1 MQKGIL
7 SILTDGMPVARR
19 VLAVLMALAAGFLV
33 ARLLWLLVDPAGAVS
48 KPVILAS
55 AGASSS
61 AAAPST
67 QVDLMSLARAN
78 HFGTA
83 IASSPVIP
91 NAPET
96 SLNLRLKGVR
106 AIPDALQSDQM
117 ANSPIAIIQTP
128 DQSALTYR
136 MGDMIIDGV
145 TLDRILPDRVLIMKG
160 GALETLMMDSS
171 ASGLS
176 VLRLPGEEPRTAT
189 QPRQSVSAPPAIGQ
203 TQSLLAKVDFQPV
216 QSNGT
221 LTGYRIQSRGDEA
234 DLAALGLKSGD
245 VIVEIAGSRVGS
257 ADTPGLLAQLASA
270 NALDLTVERGGALQS
285 ISLSIPRGD

>member
-1 MQKGIL
+1 
-7 SILTDGMPVARR
+7 
-19 VLAVLMALAAGFLV
+19 
-33 ARLLWLLVDPAGAVS
+33 
-48 KPVILAS
+48 
-55 AGASSS
+55 
-61 AAAPST
+61 
-67 QVDLMSLARAN
+67 MSLARAN
-78 HFGTA
+78 HFGTG

-106 AIPDALQSDQM
+106 AIPDPLQSDQM

-145 TLDRILPDRVLIMKG
+145 TLDQILPDRVLIMKG

-176 VLRLPGEEPRTAT
+176 VLRLPGEEPRTVT
-189 QPRQSVSAPPAIGQ
+189 QPQQSRSAPPAIGQ
-203 TQSLLAKVDFQPV
+203 THSLLAKVDFQPV

-234 DLAALGLKSGD
+234 DLTALGLQSGD
-245 VIVEIAGSRVGS
+245 IVVEIAGSRVGS
-257 ADTPGLLAQLASA
+257 ADSPNLLAQLAGA
-270 NALDLTVERGGALQS
+270 NELNLTVERGGALQS
-285 ISLSIPRGD
+285 VSLSIPSGD

>member
-7 SILTDGMPVARR
+7 SILTDGLPVARR
-19 VLAVLMALAAGFLV
+19 VLAVCMALAAGFLV

-48 KPVILAS
+48 KPVILAF

-83 IASSPVIP
+83 IANSPVIP

-189 QPRQSVSAPPAIGQ
+189 QPRQSGSAPPAIGQ
-203 TQSLLAKVDFQPV
+203 TQSLKQIPNLSHLLVSD
-216 QSNGT
+216 
-221 LTGYRIQSRGDEA
+221 SR
-234 DLAALGLKSGD
+234 
-245 VIVEIAGSRVGS
+245 
-257 ADTPGLLAQLASA
+257 
-270 NALDLTVERGGALQS
+270 
-285 ISLSIPRGD
+285 